1 MYDASEKRGETSEI
15 VSTKVTFHI
24 GVSGIQFRLVDKTT
38 PVVTAGAR
46 SLGATD
52 LALISMTFI
61 WGFNFIIVKTALS
74 ELAPLSFLALRFST
88 ASVFFL
94 IAVFLVQ
101 KRLMIPRREWG
112 KVALI
117 GIVGTTIYQPLF
129 INGLAMTKASNT
141 ALILATTPAFIVLI
155 NRFLRNERFALRGW
169 LGIGLSFAGILLIV
183 FSSGDLTVDA
193 AALRGDLFVLGGT
206 LCWALYSVFAAPL
219 LKSYSSLEFSALTTV
234 FGTLPLL
241 FLTIPSLV
249 NQNWGAVSFNSGL
262 GVFYSA
268 TFAIVVAYIIWNLGI
283 QRIGGARTAIYS
295 NLTPVI
301 ATILSAIFL
310 NETLTVLKVIGALII
325 FVGLYLARTAN
336 IVLEPEG

>member
-1 MYDASEKRGETSEI
+1 MAKTVQTET
-15 VSTKVTFHI
+15 
-24 GVSGIQFRLVDKTT
+24 
-38 PVVTAGAR
+38 AAAR
-46 SLGATD
+46 AFGATD
-52 LALISMTFI
+52 IALISMTLI
-61 WGFNFIIVKTALS
+61 WGFNFIVVKTALG
-74 ELAPLSFLALRFST
+74 ELSPMTFLALRFST
-88 ASVFFL
+88 ASIFFL

-101 KRLMIPRREWG
+101 KRLLIPRREWG

-155 NRFLRNERFALRGW
+155 NRFWRHERFELRGW

-193 AALRGDLFVLGGT
+193 AGLRGDILVMGGT
-206 LCWALYSVFAAPL
+206 ICWALYSVFAAPL
-219 LKSYSSLEFSALTTV
+219 LKSYSSLEFSALSTV

-241 FLTIPSLV
+241 FLTLPAVTS
-249 NQNWGAVSFNSGL
+249 QDWGAVSLGSGL

-268 TFAIVVAYIIWNLGI
+268 TFAIVVAYVIWNLGI

-301 ATILSAIFL
+301 ATILATIFL
-310 NETLTVLKVIGALII
+310 NETLTVLKVVGAVVI

-336 IVLEPEG
+336 IVIEPEG